1 MPGGGV
7 ETGGGGAQLTT
18 SERNQEM
25 PRRTTAISAGHTPSA
40 CHRTS
45 VPSPA
50 DRKGTFKSAEEP
62 VWMRR
67 NLPAELPRW
76 SISELMKKR
85 RLDTCSWSCRSQL
98 CLCQERCRGMP
109 GFSGGPFWVA
119 SEVLPVPSQCQNAS
133 SWPP

>member
-25 PRRTTAISAGHTPSA
+25 PRGTTAISAGHTRSA

-50 DRKGTFKSAEEP
+50 DRKGT
-62 VWMRR
+62 VRVR
-67 NLPAELPRW
+67 
-76 SISELMKKR
+76 
-85 RLDTCSWSCRSQL
+85 RSQF
-98 CLCQERCRGMP
+98 G
-109 GFSGGPFWVA
+109 
-119 SEVLPVPSQCQNAS
+119 
-133 SWPP
+133 